1 MPCGSSTCWTGFLFT
16 REARPSAVLET
27 KEMIGLASDP
37 SDARLGLEVLGARYV
52 ELFDRA
58 REVFASDER
67 VRGMWLHGAIARQA
81 ADAASDLDIDIAVVD
96 EGFDA
101 FAESWREWLAG
112 ITPIVSAV
120 GLGPGSFYALTPTCA
135 RLDVISERVS
145 ALPTSWLTRRI
156 TVFDLDNLTS
166 LVPPIDDPPPNPD
179 TIDYLIRETLRQ
191 AANFETVT
199 VRDDWLL
206 GVVAVTSVHG
216 MLYQLFA
223 ESNKPQPATGPKQW
237 SIKLA
242 PRHRALL
249 QQLPVP
255 QPNPESVLTARQA
268 ALGAFLAEAPAI
280 AAQADVAWPVD
291 LADAVLNYLAD
302 NGMGITDS
310 APAGQDGD

>member
-1 MPCGSSTCWTGFLFT
+1 M
-16 REARPSAVLET
+16 LEP
-27 KEMIGLASDP
+27 KEMNGLDSYP
-37 SDARLGLEVLGARYV
+37 SDEQSGLDALGTRYV
-52 ELFDRA
+52 DLFHRA
-58 REVFASDER
+58 RAVFSSDDR
-67 VRGMWLHGAIARQA
+67 VRGMWLHGAVARRA

-101 FAESWREWLAG
+101 FAGSWREWLSA
-112 ITPIVSAV
+112 ITPTVSAIP
-120 GLGPGSFYALTPTCA
+120 LGPGSFYALTPACA
-135 RLDVISERVS
+135 RLDVISESVS
-145 ALPTSWLTRRI
+145 ELATSTLTRRI
-156 TVFDLDNLTS
+156 TVFDIDDLTG
-166 LVPPIDDPPPNPD
+166 LVPQINDPPPNPN

-223 ESNKPQPATGPKQW
+223 EANKPQPATGPKQW

-255 QPNPESVLTARQA
+255 QPNRGSVLPARQA
-268 ALGAFLAEAPAI
+268 ALGAFLTEAPAI
-280 AAQADVAWPVD
+280 AAQCGVAWPTD
-291 LADAVLNYLAD
+291 LADAVLDYLTTK
-302 NGMGITDS
+302 GIGVT
-310 APAGQDGD
+310 G